1 MSNTQENDKFLTKE
15 RKIYL
20 ETWIIIAI
28 YLAIALPIHFYVP
41 AFSWHWFT
49 FGLIFLIIPLGLICS
64 KTFFVNKMN
73 LTAEQ
78 QKKFNQAL
86 GIGMLKLWLADFV
99 YMTAFNHWLIP
110 TYILG
115 IIVLIIVFNS
125 LVNAFLG
132 KRDNNSFLNFCLAAD
147 LIIGIALTI
156 YLIYIIPENTGNLQN
171 IITTI
176 VAAIYGGLLTLVGV
190 AWTIKK
196 SDEDRRIDE
205 IKKFRPVFNLMND
218 KEYESV
224 LIPFNELVSNDQFS
238 FEKIEG
244 ELYYIKVFAIR
255 NTSFS
260 EFYLCGLRINKNEVR
275 FDDEYYITRDKTY
288 SIDFQYKPFY
298 FTAKI
303 NEIDLEVEDLLGNKY
318 YAKLS
323 FEIKPI
329 TAEILEDMSTR
340 KFANHTIRTST
351 GLKRTEKISCITIN
365 KVGKAIMEE
374 NNGPVRKTV

>member
-15 RKIYL
+15 RKIYI
-20 ETWIIIAI
+20 EAWIIIAI
-28 YLAIALPIHFYVP
+28 YLAITLPLHFCVP
-41 AFSWHWFT
+41 AFSWHWFV
-49 FGLIFLIIPLGLICS
+49 FGLIFLIIPLGLICF

-132 KRDNNSFLNFCLAAD
+132 KRNNNSFLNFCLAAD

-176 VAAIYGGLLTLVGV
+176 IAAIYGGLLTLVGV
-190 AWTIKK
+190 AWTIRK
-196 SDEDRRIDE
+196 SDNDRKDE
-205 IKKFRPVFNLMND
+205 EKKKAKPLFTFDMVYQNINDVTGKKF
-218 KEYESV
+218 
-224 LIPFNELVSNDQFS
+224 
-238 FEKIEG
+238 
-244 ELYYIKVFAIR
+244 
-255 NTSFS
+255 
-260 EFYLCGLRINKNEVR
+260 C
-275 FDDEYYITRDKTY
+275 FDDNIRPYSCHVLAIIENSDRSAFRLERIYHDKSWF
-288 SIDFQYKPFY
+288 SISANKVMLPN
-298 FTAKI
+298 AKI
-303 NEIDLEVEDLLGNKY
+303 YLDFTFDDINGLFLEALDTLENKY
-318 YAKLS
+318 YY
-323 FEIKPI
+323 EIKVLFLRNASNKNHLFHTI
-329 TAEILEDMSTR
+329 RELREISEAEIL
-340 KFANHTIRTST
+340 
-351 GLKRTEKISCITIN
+351 KRIN
-365 KVGKAIMEE
+365 ELQGE
-374 NNGPVRKTV
+374 NDTNGHQ

>member
-20 ETWIIIAI
+20 EALIIVAI
-28 YLAIALPIHFYVP
+28 YLAITLPLHFCVP
-41 AFSWHWFT
+41 AFSWHWFV
-49 FGLIFLIIPLGLICS
+49 FGLIFLIIPLGLICF
-64 KTFFVNKMN
+64 KTFFVNKMT
-73 LTAEQ
+73 LTDEQ

-99 YMTAFNHWLIP
+99 YMSAFNHWLIP

-196 SDEDRRIDE
+196 SDKNRKEEERKKYKPYFNFILDIDPQRPLKNDNSITMFAINNE
-205 IKKFRPVFNLMND
+205 TQKNIYFLSNFYNSKNSILKIISLKIGENTYSAKGNVLVIEGQKFTIFFHIPTNINLL
-218 KEYESV
+218 K
-224 LIPFNELVSNDQFS
+224 
-238 FEKIEG
+238 EKIILTISDILG
-244 ELYYIKVFAIR
+244 NYYQYHIK
-255 NTSFS
+255 THKTTTPKKE
-260 EFYLCGLRINKNEVR
+260 EFYIVS
-275 FDDEYYITRDKTY
+275 
-288 SIDFQYKPFY
+288 SIE
-298 FTAKI
+298 
-303 NEIDLEVEDLLGNKY
+303 EISEG
-318 YAKLS
+318 
-323 FEIKPI
+323 
-329 TAEILEDMSTR
+329 
-340 KFANHTIRTST
+340 
-351 GLKRTEKISCITIN
+351 
-365 KVGKAIMEE
+365 
-374 NNGPVRKTV
+374 